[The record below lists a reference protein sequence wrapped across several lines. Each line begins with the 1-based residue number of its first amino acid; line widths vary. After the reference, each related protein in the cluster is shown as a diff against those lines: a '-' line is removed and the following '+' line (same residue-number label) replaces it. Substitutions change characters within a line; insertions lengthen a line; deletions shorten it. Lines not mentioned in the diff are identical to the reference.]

1 MQKHRPEGILT
12 NTGSRLQHRDDPA
25 VRLIESHC
33 RSPVSEVEAF
43 VVALLAKENELP
55 YGEVIS
61 RLAEL
66 LYRNEL
72 RAGGSAV
79 DIGLFGRSLFLSDAR
94 RALEAG
100 NGELWNIDRR

>member
-1 MQKHRPEGILT
+1 VQVYTRLKCLLLA
-12 NTGSRLQHRDDPA
+12 SRR
-25 VRLIESHC
+25 RRIT
-33 RSPVSEVEAF
+33 
-43 VVALLAKENELP
+43 ALLAKEHELP
-55 YGEVIS
+55 YGEVVS

-79 DIGLFGRSLFLSDAR
+79 DIGLFGRSLFAWDAR

-100 NGELWNIDRR
+100 NGELWNIDRP